1 VAAKGIPTAA
11 GETPPVAAVEPKSAA
26 PNSSPFRR
34 IVTYSYRVYGLELYS
49 SVIIAGLEP
58 HSEANFQRNVQFESG
73 PQPDWVNAGL
83 ALPGSVIVRR
93 QAADGSIGPT
103 LTITAHGENGCF
115 ELAYADDTRFVVSGD
130 AARIWGTF
138 LPPLTPEDLATYLLG
153 PIMGFLLRLRGRTCL
168 HASAVRIGDC
178 GVALVGD
185 AGFGKSTTAAALA
198 LRGVSVCSEDIV
210 PLAEVYERFEIVPGY
225 PRVCLWP
232 DSVEMLLG
240 SKDALPLLT
249 PVWDKRYLPLDG
261 KRAKFAD
268 ENSPLGMIYLFAARS
283 DSEGAPRVE
292 ELRPKEAL
300 LELVQN
306 TYMNWLPDP
315 EQRAREFDVLARL
328 VDAVPVRRIVPHT
341 DPRKIR
347 ELCDLIIDD
356 AKTVVAKR

>member
-1 VAAKGIPTAA
+1 
-11 GETPPVAAVEPKSAA
+11 
-26 PNSSPFRR
+26 
-34 IVTYSYRVYGLELYS
+34 VTYFYRVYGLGLYS
-49 SVIIAGLEP
+49 SVIIAGLQP
-58 HSEANFQRNVQFESG
+58 HSDADLHADVQFGSG
-73 PQPDWVNAGL
+73 PQPGWVNDGL
-83 ALPGSVIVRR
+83 ALPGTVIVRR

-103 LTITAHGENGCF
+103 LSITTYGENGCF
-115 ELAYADDTRFVVSGD
+115 EFVYSDGTRFVVSGD
-130 AARIWGTF
+130 ARRIWGTF

-153 PIMGFLLRLRGRTCL
+153 PIMGFLLRLRRRTCL

-198 LRGVSVCSEDIV
+198 LRGMSVCGEDIV
-210 PLAEVYERFEIVPGY
+210 PVVETEGRFEIVPGY

-268 ENSPLGMIYLFAARS
+268 ETVPLGLIYLFGART
-283 DSEGAPRVE
+283 DSESAPRVE

-306 TYMNWLPDP
+306 TYMNWLPDA

-328 VDAVPVRRIVPHT
+328 LDAVPVRRIVPHT
-341 DPRKIR
+341 DPRKIGA
-347 ELCDLIIDD
+347 LCDVLIHD
-356 AKTVVAKR
+356 ANAVVAKR

>member
-1 VAAKGIPTAA
+1 
-11 GETPPVAAVEPKSAA
+11 
-26 PNSSPFRR
+26 
-34 IVTYSYRVYGLELYS
+34 VTYCYRVYGLELYS
-49 SVIIAGLEP
+49 SVIIAGLQP
-58 HSEANFQRNVQFESG
+58 HSSHSLQPDVQFESG

-93 QAADGSIGPT
+93 QSADGSTATT
-103 LTITAHGENGCF
+103 LTVTRHGEPDCF
-115 ELAYADDTRFVVSGD
+115 EFVYADGTRFVVSAD
-130 AARIWGTF
+130 AKHVWGNF
-138 LPPLTPEDLATYLLG
+138 LPPLTLEDLATYLLG
-153 PIMGFLLRLRGRTCL
+153 PIMGFLLRLRRRTCL
-168 HASAVRIGDC
+168 HASAVRIGDS
-178 GVALVGD
+178 GLTMVGD

-198 LRGVSVCSEDIV
+198 LRGMPVCSEDIV
-210 PLAEVYERFEIVPGY
+210 PLVEADGRFEISPGY

-261 KRAKFAD
+261 KRARFAD
-268 ENSPLGMIYLFAARS
+268 ENLPLGMIYLFGARV
-283 DSEGAPRVE
+283 DSESAPRVE
-292 ELRPKEAL
+292 ELRPKDAL

-341 DPRKIR
+341 DPRKIGA
-347 ELCDLIIDD
+347 LCDLLIHD
-356 AKTVVAKR
+356 ANRVAARP